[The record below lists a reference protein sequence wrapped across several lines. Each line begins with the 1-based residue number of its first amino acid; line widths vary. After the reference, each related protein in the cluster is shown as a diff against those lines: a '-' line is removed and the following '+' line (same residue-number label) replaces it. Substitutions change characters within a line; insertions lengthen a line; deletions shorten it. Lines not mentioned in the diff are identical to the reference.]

1 MNSSKFTGSPSWS
14 TNSKRMVLFFI
25 GLVLLLVVYLV
36 RNLLAPFV
44 MAIVLAY
51 LVEPIV
57 NLITRRTRIPR
68 GVSIGMVYLLILIG
82 LISIP
87 VSAISPIVTQANNLL
102 NNIPRYLQQLGEF
115 LEKPIIIANLEIPIN
130 ELPIDQVYESL
141 ASNLLTIIQTLGGRS
156 LSIFT
161 SFATATI
168 STLGWTILILF
179 LSFYMVKDHQ
189 LLFQSILNLVPKSH
203 QADIYHLGNEISLTW
218 NAFLRGQLVLCVV
231 VGVII
236 FFLALII
243 DLPNPLILAI
253 IAGLAEFLPTI
264 GPVLAAI
271 PAAFI
276 GFFQNQSSWIGN
288 NLSPFWFMILILG
301 LYAFIYQLENYYLV
315 PRIIGRH
322 LKLHPLVV
330 ILGALA
336 GASVAGLL
344 GVLIAAPLL
353 ATGRLI
359 LRYIYHKLTDQPP
372 FPELIPKGEENEN
385 KEGQND

>member
-1 MNSSKFTGSPSWS
+1 
-14 TNSKRMVLFFI
+14 MVLFFI